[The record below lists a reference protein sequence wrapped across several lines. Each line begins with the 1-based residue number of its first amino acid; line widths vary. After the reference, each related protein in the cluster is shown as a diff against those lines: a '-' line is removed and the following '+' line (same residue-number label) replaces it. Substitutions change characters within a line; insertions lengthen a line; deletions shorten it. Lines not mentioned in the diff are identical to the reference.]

1 MITDD
6 DDMELIHGSGNVFR
20 DFGHPNAGL
29 EQARAIIAAKIISTL
44 DNRKL
49 STREAEKV
57 TGVSHSE
64 FSKIRNAHLRRF
76 TLDRMITILSKLEV
90 GIEVNVTFSNRSI
103 RSFES
108 RASV

>member
-1 MITDD
+1 MTTDD
-6 DDMELIHGSGNVFR
+6 DDIELIHGSGNVFR

-29 EQARAIIAAKIISTL
+29 EQTRAIIAAKIISTL

-76 TLDRMITILSKLEV
+76 TLDRLITILSKLEV
-90 GIEVNVTFSNRSI
+90 GIEVNVTFSNRLG
-103 RSFES
+103 RSLDN

>member
-1 MITDD
+1 MTTDD

-76 TLDRMITILSKLEV
+76 TLDRLITILSKLEV
-90 GIEVNVTFSNRSI
+90 RIEVNVTFSTRSG
-103 RSFES
+103 RSLDN

>member
-1 MITDD
+1 MTTDD

-76 TLDRMITILSKLEV
+76 TLDRLITILSKLEV
-90 GIEVNVTFSNRSI
+90 GIEVNVTFSNRLG
-103 RSFES
+103 RSLDN

>member
-1 MITDD
+1 MTTDD

-57 TGVSHSE
+57 TGVSH
-64 FSKIRNAHLRRF
+64 
-76 TLDRMITILSKLEV
+76 
-90 GIEVNVTFSNRSI
+90 
-103 RSFES
+103 
-108 RASV
+108 

>member
-6 DDMELIHGSGNVFR
+6 DDIELIHGSGNVFR

>member
-1 MITDD
+1 MTTDD
-6 DDMELIHGSGNVFR
+6 DDIELIHGSGNVFR